1 MILNEEKCC
10 GQGQQGLPVKA
21 VRRNTRGRRK
31 SPGRLGFA
39 VEAAGAEETDG
50 LVFSRLILE
59 THNAPTAT
67 RAARRPTG
75 SLSCQHSHVSSKT
88 KLCADSILLE
98 TRLLTKYAPG
108 LELSLTFTGV
118 QFRESHEQTTHA
130 IKSCQEP
137 KTTAIIDLCV
147 LLRLG
152 LKLPFFRTHMV
163 TAA

>member
-31 SPGRLGFA
+31 SPARLGFA

-59 THNAPTAT
+59 THKAPTAT

-75 SLSCQHSHVSSKT
+75 GVSCQHSHVSSKT

-108 LELSLTFTGV
+108 LELSLQSGFLLLLEFSLGKV
-118 QFRESHEQTTHA
+118 MNRPSMLLNPVRNQRPQLSL
-130 IKSCQEP
+130 I
-137 KTTAIIDLCV
+137 CV
-147 LLRLG
+147 Y
-152 LKLPFFRTHMV
+152 F
-163 TAA
+163 